1 MKKKVLTFIGKL
13 IIILILFLSFTYII
27 KDYGDE
33 RSIRWWERIDR
44 VFYINNVNSKNKL
57 ILEDCYFDSNIS
69 LFSIVFFYFFNPF

>member
-1 MKKKVLTFIGKL
+1 MKKKVLTFIGKF

-44 VFYINNVNSKNKL
+44 VFNINHS
-57 ILEDCYFDSNIS
+57 
-69 LFSIVFFYFFNPF
+69 